1 MIRPLPQV
9 VLFLLPLASLS
20 AQSER
25 ATLGVEARAYPAG
38 VIAAGRLDLDLG
50 RRTRIGFT
58 AGYNLTRRG
67 DFGEHDDERGGGGGL
82 GVLVTTRL
90 GDRPSGFYLGGR
102 IDLWWLDIDWTD
114 RSPARAG
121 TTAITVVQ
129 PTARG
134 GYGFSLA
141 GGRWRLETGLA
152 LGSEVNLRTGGERVG
167 EGAILLAEIGLL
179 WRP

>member
-1 MIRPLPQV
+1 MIRPLLSALLV
-9 VLFLLPLASLS
+9 ILPLAPAA
-20 AQSER
+20 AQPPR
-25 ATLGVEARAYPAG
+25 AMLGVEARGYPAG
-38 VIAAGRLDLDLG
+38 VLTTGRLDLDLG
-50 RRTRIGFT
+50 PRSRIGLS

-67 DFGEHDDERGGGGGL
+67 DFGEHDDERGGGPGL
-82 GVLVTTRL
+82 GVLVTARL

-102 IDLWWLDIDWTD
+102 IDVWWLDVDWTD
-114 RSPARAG
+114 RSPARTG
-121 TTAITVVQ
+121 RTAITVVQ

-152 LGSEVNLRTGGERVG
+152 LGAEANVRTEGERVG
-167 EGAILLAEIGLL
+167 EGAILLAEIALV